1 MTRVLMA
8 ASEATPFSKTG
19 GLADV
24 MGALP
29 AALQAAGEEVA
40 VVLPWY
46 RDTKLASSPN
56 EVFRDLRISVGPNRF
71 TVDLFETVE
80 RGVRFFLV
88 ACPPMFDRP
97 GLYGSGG
104 QDFPDN
110 HIRFAVFSQAVL
122 GAARYLFR
130 PKILHCHDWQAA
142 LAPLFMR
149 STFAGDPT
157 FFGIRVLFTVH
168 NLGYQGIFP
177 ASTLYDLG
185 IGQDV
190 FRPGVLE
197 FHGSVNLLMGGMYFS
212 DAISTVSRGYAQE
225 IQTDELGFG
234 LQTFLRARADR
245 IFGIVNGVDY
255 GDWSPENDRF
265 ITRNYSADDLS
276 GKAACRRAL
285 LERFGLPPDKDAPV
299 IGMVTRLVDQ
309 KGLDLIAQV
318 ASELVRENL
327 LLTVL
332 GSGEPAYEQM
342 FRDLAAAH
350 PDKVAAHIGYDET
363 LSHMVEAGADMFLM
377 PSRYEPCGL
386 NQIYSLRY
394 GTIPI
399 VRATGG
405 LDDTITSEPP
415 DEATGFK
422 FSAYSGAQLLAAV
435 RAALA
440 AFGDRPR
447 WKEMMRRAMSQDYS
461 WAKSASEYAALYRKL
476 LRGGPAGA

>member
-1 MTRVLMA
+1 MAKILMA

-29 AALQAAGEEVA
+29 AALQAAGEDVA

-46 RDTKLASSPN
+46 RETKLASSPN
-56 EVFRDLRISVGPNRF
+56 EVFRDLRISVGPNNF
-71 TVDLFETVE
+71 VVDLFETVE

-88 ACPPMFDRP
+88 ACPPLFDRA
-97 GLYGSGG
+97 GLYGTAGH
-104 QDFPDN
+104 DFPDN
-110 HIRFAVFSQAVL
+110 HVRFAVYSHAVL
-122 GAARYLFR
+122 GAIRHLFR
-130 PKILHCHDWQAA
+130 PAILHCHDWQAA

-157 FFGIRVLFTVH
+157 FFGIRVLFTIH

-177 ASTLYDLG
+177 AAALYDLG
-185 IGQDV
+185 LGPDL
-190 FRPGVLE
+190 FRPNILE
-197 FHGSVNLLMGGMYFS
+197 FFGNINLLMGGMYSS
-212 DAISTVSRGYAQE
+212 DALSTVSRGYARE
-225 IQTDELGFG
+225 IQTDEFGFG
-234 LQTFLRARADR
+234 LQHFLRARSDR
-245 IFGIVNGVDY
+245 LYGILNGVDY

-265 ITRNYSADDLS
+265 IARHYSADDLA

-285 LERFGLPPDKDAPV
+285 LERFRLPADRTDVPV
-299 IGMVTRLVDQ
+299 IGMVSRLVDQ

-318 ASELVRENL
+318 AGGLVREDL

-332 GSGEPAYEQM
+332 GSGDPGYEEM
-342 FRDLAAAH
+342 FRRLAAAH
-350 PDKVAAHIGYDET
+350 PDKVAVEIGYDEA
-363 LSHMVEAGADMFLM
+363 LSHAVEAGADMFLM

-405 LDDTITSEPP
+405 LDDTITSEPAE
-415 DEATGFK
+415 EATGFK
-422 FSAYSGAQLLAAV
+422 FGAYSGWELLAAV
-435 RAALA
+435 QQALA
-440 AFGDRPR
+440 AFRDRPA
-447 WKEMMRRAMSQDYS
+447 WEAMMRRAMSKDYS
-461 WAKSASEYAALYRKL
+461 WTRSASEYMALYRKL
-476 LRGGPAGA
+476 LR

>member
-1 MTRVLMA
+1 M
-8 ASEATPFSKTG
+8 SKTG

-46 RDTKLASSPN
+46 RETKLASPPN
-56 EVFRDLRISVGPNRF
+56 EVYRDLRISLGPRNF
-71 TVDLFETVE
+71 VVDLFETVE
-80 RGVRFFLV
+80 RGVRVFLV
-88 ACPPMFDRP
+88 GCPPLFDRA
-97 GLYGSGG
+97 GLYGAGG
-104 QDFPDN
+104 HDFPDN
-110 HIRFAVFSQAVL
+110 HIRFGAFCHAVL
-122 GAARYLFR
+122 GVARYLFR
-130 PKILHCHDWQAA
+130 PNILHCHDWQAA

-149 STFAGDPT
+149 SLFSGDPT
-157 FFGIRVLFTVH
+157 FFGIRVLFTIH

-177 ASTLYDLG
+177 AAALYDLG
-185 IGQDV
+185 IGRDL

-197 FHGSVNLLMGGMYFS
+197 FFGNVNLLLGGMYFS
-212 DAISTVSRGYAQE
+212 DAISTVSRGYARE
-225 IQTDELGFG
+225 IQTDEFGFG
-234 LQTFLRARADR
+234 LQNFLRARADQLT
-245 IFGIVNGVDY
+245 GILNGVDY
-255 GDWSPENDRF
+255 GDWSPESDRF
-265 ITRNYSADDLS
+265 IARNYSAGDLS

-285 LERFGLPPDKDAPV
+285 LERFGLPAANTKSPV

-309 KGLDLIAQV
+309 KGLDLLADV
-318 ASELVRENL
+318 ADELVREDL

-342 FRDLAAAH
+342 LRDLAAAH
-350 PDKVAAHIGYDET
+350 PDKVGVHIGYDES
-363 LSHMVEAGADMFLM
+363 LSHAVEAGADMFLM
-377 PSRYEPCGL
+377 PSHYEPCGL

-405 LDDTITSEPP
+405 LDDTIVSEPP
-415 DEATGFK
+415 EEATGFK
-422 FSAYSGAQLLAAV
+422 FDKYTGAELLASV

-440 AFGDRPR
+440 AYRNRPG
-447 WKEMMRRAMSQDYS
+447 WEAMMRRAMACDYS

-476 LRGGPAGA
+476 LT